1 MVQTQLLQVLP
12 KSSLG
17 KWLNNSMATSS
28 KIVRTFKDL
37 DLNFTAHPVTGDVT
51 RKYDEEAI
59 KRSIRNLLM
68 TNNYE
73 RPFHS
78 EIGSQIRAMLFEPV
92 SPMLSATIKRM
103 IVDTISTYEP
113 RAVLEDVSVS
123 INPDNNAAYVT
134 VVFRIINTFS
144 PVTLDVV
151 IERTR

>member
-1 MVQTQLLQVLP
+1 
-12 KSSLG
+12 
-17 KWLNNSMATSS
+17 MATS
-28 KIVRTFKDL
+28 KTVRTFKDL

-78 EIGSQIRAMLFEPV
+78 DIGSQIRAMLFEPV
-92 SPMLSATIKRM
+92 SPMMAASMKRIITNTIE
-103 IVDTISTYEP
+103 TYEP
-113 RAVLEDVSVS
+113 RAVLNDVSVS
-123 INPDNNAAYVT
+123 ISQDNNAAYVS
-134 VVFRIINTFS
+134 VVFTIVNTFS
-144 PVTLDVV
+144 PVKLDVI

>member
-1 MVQTQLLQVLP
+1 
-12 KSSLG
+12 
-17 KWLNNSMATSS
+17 MATS
-28 KIVRTFKDL
+28 KTVRTFKDL

-78 EIGSQIRAMLFEPV
+78 DIGSQIRAMLFEPV
-92 SPMLSATIKRM
+92 SPLMAASMKRVISNTIE
-103 IVDTISTYEP
+103 TYEP
-113 RAVLEDVSVS
+113 RAVLNDVSVTIS
-123 INPDNNAAYVT
+123 SDNNAAYVSVT
-134 VVFRIINTFS
+134 FTIVNTFS
-144 PVTLDVV
+144 PVKLDVI

>member
-1 MVQTQLLQVLP
+1 
-12 KSSLG
+12 
-17 KWLNNSMATSS
+17 MATS
-28 KIVRTFKDL
+28 KTVRTFKDL

-78 EIGSQIRAMLFEPV
+78 DIGSQIRAMLFEPV
-92 SPMLSATIKRM
+92 SPMMAASMKRIITNTIE
-103 IVDTISTYEP
+103 TYEP
-113 RAVLEDVSVS
+113 RAVLNDVSVTIS
-123 INPDNNAAYVT
+123 PDNNAAYVS
-134 VVFRIINTFS
+134 VVFTIVNTFS
-144 PVTLDVV
+144 PVKLDVI

>member
-1 MVQTQLLQVLP
+1 
-12 KSSLG
+12 
-17 KWLNNSMATSS
+17 MATS
-28 KIVRTFKDL
+28 KTVRTFKDL

-78 EIGSQIRAMLFEPV
+78 DIGSQLRAMLFEPV
-92 SPMLSATIKRM
+92 TPLMAASMKRIISNTIE
-103 IVDTISTYEP
+103 TYEP
-113 RAVLEDVSVS
+113 RAILNDVSVTIS
-123 INPDNNAAYVT
+123 ADNNAAYVSVT
-134 VVFRIINTFS
+134 FTIVNTFS
-144 PVTLDVV
+144 PVKLDVI